1 MSSVLIVDDQAV
13 VRAAVRDLFES
24 YSGFVVCGEAENGV
38 DALTKARELN
48 PDLIVLDLSMPL
60 MNGFEA
66 AKVLRQILPEVPLFL
81 LTAHHSEATKQA
93 AFDVGICAVFSKY
106 QDLDSL
112 VTRAR
117 AILAPVSKD

>member
-1 MSSVLIVDDQAV
+1 V
-13 VRAAVRDLFES
+13 VKRK
-24 YSGFVVCGEAENGV
+24 NGV
-38 DALTKARELN
+38 DAIARARELK
-48 PDLIVLDLSMPL
+48 PDLIILDLSMPL

-66 AKVLRQILPEVPLFL
+66 AKALRQILL
-81 LTAHHSEATKQA
+81 LTAHHSRATEEA

-117 AILAPVSKD
+117 AILAPA